1 MSTQQCKLIFP
12 DRGQWVRRL
21 LALYR
26 VGSTQLV
33 DDNGFSL
40 IQLFDVAIALH
51 LTGSTCMLQT
61 SISSR
66 GVERVAGLPI
76 AVRRLLLC
84 LVVTLKQDCSK
95 KLQKASI
102 GRWRAIPDPDHA
114 RAATCYKA
122 RAVTCYGARV
132 VTCYGAKVVTGYG
145 ARIVTCDGAKAFTCY
160 GARPVTCYG
169 ARSFTCSTPSVPRS
183 CRGGTERV
191 FKSSLARRECNT
203 GFRRQPRQLGMR
215 KLISKVAL
223 PTQGPT

>member
-51 LTGSTCMLQT
+51 LTASTCMLQT

-66 GVERVAGLPI
+66 GVEWVAGLPI

-84 LVVTLKQDCSK
+84 LVVILKQDCSK

-160 GARPVTCYG
+160 GARVVTCFGDRVVTCYG

-183 CRGGTERV
+183 CRGARNAFSKAAWPAGNAKRV
-191 FKSSLARRECNT
+191 FEGSPASSGCGN
-203 GFRRQPRQLGMR
+203 
-215 KLISKVAL
+215 
-223 PTQGPT
+223 